1 MPLKIKFFLWQVFNN
16 KLQVAQSLLKR
27 GWKGDGHC
35 CFCGELETV
44 DHIFFQCHL
53 ARLKEIFPGI
63 SFPKS
68 LMDFSETWLQ
78 GKGPL
83 SLCLIMFVFTCFSWL
98 WTSRNKMTIEKKFPK
113 APTNIIYVALS
124 LMQKWSI
131 LLKEADREKLLHI
144 KDAIMMSWM
153 EKFTPSTMVVTDVC
167 EI

>member
-1 MPLKIKFFLWQVFNN
+1 MERKGIFSTKSLYKFITNRGVVSRVAGIIWKCRMPLKIKFFLWQVFNN

-63 SFPKS
+63 SIPKS

-83 SLCLIMFVFTCFSWL
+83 SLCLIMFIFTCFSWAL
-98 WTSRNKMTIEKKFPK
+98 WTSRNKMAIVKKFPK

-124 LMQKWSI
+124 FMQKWSI
-131 LLKEADREKLLHI
+131 LA
-144 KDAIMMSWM
+144 
-153 EKFTPSTMVVTDVC
+153 
-167 EI
+167 